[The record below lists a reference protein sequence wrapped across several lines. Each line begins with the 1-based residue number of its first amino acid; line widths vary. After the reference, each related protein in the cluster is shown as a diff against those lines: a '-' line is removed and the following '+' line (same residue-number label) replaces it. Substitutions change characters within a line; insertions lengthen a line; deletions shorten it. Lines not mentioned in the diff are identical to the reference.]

1 MRNYKL
7 FGWYVWPWPAT
18 FPGISFWIINRI
30 QKWEINHNHMKESGL
45 NTTVNFTVF
54 SINAENSR
62 VVVYWG
68 NRSFKMASNTEEF
81 LTGNGLEGILTVI
94 ASDVLSLQRKFP
106 KYRRTLSKKC
116 PHFSAFVLNSHF
128 SHIRKMR
135 TRITP
140 NTDTFHA
147 VESPRN
153 PFLWKNCKKNTLK
166 KGMKSS
172 SISWTWG
179 LHKHVQRELQSPLKW
194 IWKSKVIK
202 SN

>member
-1 MRNYKL
+1 
-7 FGWYVWPWPAT
+7 
-18 FPGISFWIINRI
+18 
-30 QKWEINHNHMKESGL
+30 MKESGL

-68 NRSFKMASNTEEF
+68 NRSFEMASNTEEF

-116 PHFSAFVLNSHF
+116 PYSELFRSAFFRIRTEFAFFPHSKNADQNNSEYGHFSRSGIAQKSFFMKKLQ
-128 SHIRKMR
+128 K
-135 TRITP
+135 
-140 NTDTFHA
+140 
-147 VESPRN
+147 
-153 PFLWKNCKKNTLK
+153 KKNTLK

-179 LHKHVQRELQSPLKW
+179 LHKDVQREVQSSLKW

-202 SN
+202 SNLK

>member
-68 NRSFKMASNTEEF
+68 NRSFEMASNTEEF

-116 PHFSAFVLNSHF
+116 PYSELFWSAFFRIRTEFAFFPHSKNADQNNSEYGHFSRSGIAQKSFFMKKLQ
-128 SHIRKMR
+128 K
-135 TRITP
+135 
-140 NTDTFHA
+140 
-147 VESPRN
+147 
-153 PFLWKNCKKNTLK
+153 KKNT
-166 KGMKSS
+166 
-172 SISWTWG
+172 
-179 LHKHVQRELQSPLKW
+179 H
-194 IWKSKVIK
+194 
-202 SN
+202 